1 MSMENRR
8 PQLNLAE
15 LYQLKWLLGGLL
27 ALIAVWTVVYMDVEA
42 WLLLAVS
49 TLAIPV
55 MTARPGLTMR
65 VPRLAHRLAFPIL
78 LSFFAIDL
86 AGHWREPLPPV
97 IRLALMLVLYRVV
110 TPRKRRDDLQI
121 IVLGL
126 FLVVVGGVLSVSIVF
141 AVQIVV
147 FTACALLFL
156 LVITLVDG
164 MEEGLPA
171 PTAAGATP
179 GWMHVEWR
187 RLARRL
193 RECLDWRVAVLGGLL
208 FAGVVGLSAVLFMV
222 IPRFELGNSLFFD
235 RLITGH
241 ARTGFSENIQFGD
254 VVDIQQDTSVALSV
268 DVSDRSQVPAE
279 LYWRMLVLDEYA
291 KGSFRMSAAVKFG
304 IDRVSRQNSR
314 VQGDAP
320 PLANTPVWIFYVET
334 GTSRFL
340 PLLGGFNQIAFEGEK
355 EVAFNRDTGLVMLR
369 QTPSKMLAYRVE
381 GMQTGSS
388 LRLPEKVEHIKVADN
403 SELKAPSLTA
413 LDLRADEKLKL
424 AAWVAEIGAPRD
436 GPSGFARSASRWL
449 AKRHGYS
456 LQSAIEPGSAGADP
470 LVRWIDSGSR
480 GHCELFAGAFA
491 LLARTAGYPTR
502 IALGFKG
509 GSWNARSESITIR
522 NSDAHAW
529 CELFDAAA
537 GVWLRVDPTPG
548 SVVVGDPANAP
559 KGEAVLARIRD
570 DSWTARFESLR
581 VFWYR
586 RIVNFDQQSQVR
598 LVRNAK
604 KLADERLRALKKTL
618 RAELEALKGWIAS
631 PWDVRRVSAWGLA
644 AAGIACGAVGWRLAG
659 RGVWLRWR
667 GGRSRVGVD
676 PVRREAGCWLRK
688 IADSEAGILDL
699 AGVRTELEQLRYG
712 RSANWPEP
720 MSVFRRAKR
729 ALAGRQ
735 R

>member
-8 PQLNLAE
+8 PQLNLPE
-15 LYQLKWLLGGLL
+15 LHQLKWLLGGLL
-27 ALIAVWTVVYMDVEA
+27 AFIAVWTVVYMDVQA
-42 WLLLAVS
+42 WLLLALL

-55 MTARPGLTMR
+55 MTAKPGLAMR
-65 VPRLAHRLAFPIL
+65 VPRWVHLLAFPVL
-78 LSFFAIDL
+78 LSVFAVDL
-86 AGHWREPLPPV
+86 LSHLKEPLPPV
-97 IRLALMLVLYRVV
+97 IRLALMLVLYRVI

-156 LVITLVDG
+156 LVITLVNG
-164 MEEGLPA
+164 MEEGLPL
-171 PTAAGATP
+171 AAGATP

-187 RLARRL
+187 RLAHRL
-193 RECLDWRVAVLGGLL
+193 RECVDWRVAVLGGLL
-208 FAGVVGLSAVLFMV
+208 FAGVVGLSAVLFMA
-222 IPRFELGNSLFFD
+222 IPRFELGNSLFLD

-241 ARTGFSENIQFGD
+241 TKTGFSENIQFGD
-254 VVDIQQDTSVALSV
+254 VVDIQQDTGVALSV
-268 DVSDRSQVPAE
+268 DVSDRSQVPSE

-291 KGSFRMSAAVKFG
+291 KGSFRMSAAVKYS
-304 IDRVSRQNSR
+304 IDRVSAQNSR
-314 VQGDAP
+314 VQGEAP
-320 PLANTPVWIFYVET
+320 PLANESVWIFYLET

-340 PLLGGFNQIAFEGEK
+340 PLLGGFNEIAFEGEK
-355 EVAFNRDTGLVMLR
+355 EVAFSRDTGLVMLR
-369 QTPSKMLAYRVE
+369 QTPSKMLAYRLE

-388 LRLPEKVEHIKVADN
+388 LRLPEKIAQIKVASDKQ
-403 SELKAPSLTA
+403 ELKAPSLTA
-413 LDLRADEKLKL
+413 LDLHADEMAKL
-424 AAWVAEIGAPRD
+424 AAWVAEIGAPR
-436 GPSGFARSASRWL
+436 GSPVEFARGASRWL

-456 LQSAIEPGSAGADP
+456 LQSEIAPGRAEADP
-470 LVRWIDSGSR
+470 LVRWMDSGSP

-502 IALGFKG
+502 LALGFKG

-529 CELFDAAA
+529 CEIFDAAA
-537 GVWLRVDPTPG
+537 GAWLRVDPTPG
-548 SVVVGDPANAP
+548 SVVVGDPANAS

-570 DSWTARFESLR
+570 DSWAARFESLR

-631 PWDVRRVSAWGLA
+631 PWDVRRASAWGLA
-644 AAGIACGAVGWRLAG
+644 AAGIACGVVGWRLAG
-659 RGVWLRWR
+659 RGAWLRWR
-667 GGRSRVGVD
+667 GGRTRGGVD
-676 PVRREAGCWLRK
+676 PVRREAGRWLRK
-688 IADSEAGILDL
+688 ISDSEAGISDL
-699 AGVRTELEQLRYG
+699 ACVRTELEKLRYG

-720 MSVFRRAKR
+720 MGIFRRAKR
-729 ALAGRQ
+729 ALAGR
-735 R
+735 RR